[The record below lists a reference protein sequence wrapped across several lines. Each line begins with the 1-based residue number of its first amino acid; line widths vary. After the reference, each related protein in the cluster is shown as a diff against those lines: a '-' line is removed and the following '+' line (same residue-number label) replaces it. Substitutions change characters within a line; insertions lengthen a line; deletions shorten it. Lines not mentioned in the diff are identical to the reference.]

1 MYTLLIATTDAGAR
15 EFLAA
20 QLDADGHTVHE
31 ATSAT
36 AATAKLTAHAVDVL
50 ILGALGRPADATVLV
65 RDLRAGRL
73 HSRVH
78 PAQPVITLGAG
89 DEFSTL
95 RAYEA
100 GSDHH
105 LAADSAY
112 LILRAVIAAI
122 AWRALHDVVSRH
134 VHVGALHID
143 TAART
148 ADVNATPVK
157 LSRIEYEVLAKLA
170 SDPRRVFTK
179 AELKRTIWGQTPP
192 RTDRTID
199 GHVCRVRQR
208 LRAAGAGPEL
218 VRNRRAT
225 GYVLTD

>member
-1 MYTLLIATTDAGAR
+1 MHTLLVATTDAAAR

-31 ATSAT
+31 ADSSA
-36 AATAKLTAHAVDVL
+36 AVTAKLTAHGVDVL
-50 ILGALGRPADATVLV
+50 ILGALQRPADATLLV
-65 RDLRAGRL
+65 RSLRAGRL
-73 HSRVH
+73 HTRVH
-78 PAQPVITLGAG
+78 PAQPVITLGPT
-89 DEFSTL
+89 DEFSIL

-105 LAADSAY
+105 LASDSGY
-112 LILRAVIAAI
+112 LVLRAVIAVV

-148 ADVNATPVK
+148 ADVNGTPVK

-170 SDPRRVFTK
+170 SDPSKLFTK

-199 GHVCRVRQR
+199 SHVCHLRQR
-208 LRAAGAGPEL
+208 LRDAGAQL
-218 VRNRRAT
+218 VHNRRGT
-225 GYVLTD
+225 GYILDA